1 MKFTKMNGLCNDYI
15 FINNKT
21 EKVNDPRNLAKLLT
35 NPYRKIGGDGI
46 VLIDESDK
54 ADLSMR
60 IFNADGSEGLMCGN
74 AVRCTGKFA
83 YENLGIKKT
92 KFSVETASGIK
103 TVEIKING
111 GKAVCAT
118 ANLGKVTVESSL
130 VTIRICGK
138 KYTGFCVN
146 AGNPHFVTFVKEF
159 PQDLERIG
167 KIIGEKEI
175 FVDGVNVEFVKK
187 DVADGVICMRVCE
200 RGSGETLSCGTG
212 ATAAFVVCRQ
222 LGYVGDSAVTCLPG
236 GNLICYV
243 KDGDYF
249 ISGAVEKN
257 FEGEIDI

>member
-1 MKFTKMNGLCNDYI
+1 MKFTKMNGLCNDSI
-15 FINNKT
+15 FINHSLDRV
-21 EKVNDPRNLAKLLT
+21 EDPRKLAILLT

-46 VLIDESDK
+46 VLIDESDE

-74 AVRCTGKFA
+74 AVRCAGKYA
-83 YENLGIKKT
+83 YENLGIEKA
-92 KFSVETASGIK
+92 KFSVKTASGIK
-103 TVEIKING
+103 LVEIKIND

-118 ANLGKVTVESSL
+118 ANLGKVTVESSAA
-130 VTIRICGK
+130 TIKSGGK
-138 KYTGFCVN
+138 RYIGFRVN

-167 KIIGEKEI
+167 KIIGENEI

-212 ATAAFVVCRQ
+212 ATAAFAVCRQ
-222 LGYVGDSAVTCLPG
+222 LGCVGDSAVTCLPG

-243 KDGDYF
+243 KDGDYY

>member
-15 FINNKT
+15 FINNSV
-21 EKVNDPRNLAKLLT
+21 EKVKDPQTLAKLLT
-35 NPYRKIGGDGI
+35 NRHRKIGGDGI
-46 VLIDESDK
+46 VLIGESDK

-74 AVRCTGKFA
+74 AVRCVGKYA
-83 YENLGIKKT
+83 YENLCIEKT

-103 TVEIKING
+103 AVEIKTNG
-111 GKAVCAT
+111 GKVVCTT
-118 ANLGKVTVESSL
+118 ANLGKITVESSD
-130 VTIRICGK
+130 VTVKSRGK
-138 KYTGFCVN
+138 RYNGFIAN

-167 KIIGEKEI
+167 KIIGENEI

-187 DVADGVICMRVCE
+187 DVTDGVICMRVCE

-212 ATAAFVVCRQ
+212 AAAAFAVCRQ
-222 LGYVGDSAVTCLPG
+222 IEYVGDSAVACLPG

>member
-15 FINNKT
+15 FINNSL
-21 EKVNDPRNLAKLLT
+21 ERVEDPRKLAISLT

-46 VLIDESDK
+46 VLINESDE

-60 IFNADGSEGLMCGN
+60 VFNADGSEGLMCGN
-74 AVRCTGKFA
+74 AVRCAGKYA
-83 YENLGIKKT
+83 YENLGIEKT
-92 KFSVETASGIK
+92 KFSVKTASGIK
-103 TVEIKING
+103 SVEIKINDD
-111 GKAVCAT
+111 KAVCAT
-118 ANLGKVTVESSL
+118 ANLGKVTVESSAA
-130 VTIRICGK
+130 TIKSGGK
-138 KYTGFCVN
+138 RYIGFRVN

-167 KIIGEKEI
+167 KIIGENEI

-212 ATAAFVVCRQ
+212 ATAAFAVCRQ

-243 KDGDYF
+243 KDGDYY

>member
-15 FINNKT
+15 FINNSI
-21 EKVNDPRNLAKLLT
+21 EKVEALQKLAKLLT

-46 VLIDESDK
+46 VLIDKSDK
-54 ADLSMR
+54 ADIAMR

-74 AVRCTGKFA
+74 AVRCAGKYA
-83 YENLGIKKT
+83 YENLGIEKT

-103 TVEIKING
+103 SVEIKIND

-118 ANLGKVTVESSL
+118 ANLGKVTVESSA
-130 VTIRICGK
+130 VTVKSCGK
-138 KYTGFCVN
+138 KYIGFRAN

-167 KIIGEKEI
+167 EIIGKNEI

-187 DVADGVICMRVCE
+187 DIANGVICMRVCE

-212 ATAAFVVCRQ
+212 ATAAFAVCRQ
-222 LGYVGDSAVTCLPG
+222 LRYVGDSAVTCLPG

-243 KDGDYF
+243 KDGDYY